1 MKSNVLKLLVFI
13 FVLVSTHALAA
24 ADSPQLPRPM
34 GEWTVMVYVVAS
46 DLESPKPKDYASQDI
61 SEMSQGTQ
69 GNNSDTIHVVVTT
82 GGSKAPNWD
91 TVKRFFIHD
100 GQPPHVLADLGKQ
113 KMSEPQTLSKFVQY
127 AQANFP
133 AQHYALILWN
143 HGGGTAGFGQDRSVV
158 PAEMMDLTGL
168 KNSYQS
174 IQKQNGLLDIVVYD
188 ACLMSSI
195 EVAEITSG
203 VTKVMAASTESEPE
217 HGLDYAHLL
226 KTIATNPPKN
236 GVEFGKIVKTG
247 YLQQARTKGTFNSS
261 QITYSVLD
269 LTQLPAF
276 NKTLESFAK
285 ELNKQLQKKGIL
297 TSEMLSRG
305 IIRAPGYPS
314 KNAKRLPS
322 LDLDDYPEPEGMGNF
337 RIDLYNFLQHIP
349 LEFPQLQSHATTLQ
363 TQLKQLVVDYAVND
377 RVKAID
383 PEAGR
388 ISLDIS
394 TGYLEKYYLRVSPP
408 VLPPAYSELN
418 NALEYYNQKRKK
430 STSSLDGKLVC
441 PSGVT
446 CADAK
451 WFELSGD
458 KVISVDGYYGQQS
471 EQGADVFLIKPL
483 YRYQSLDEDKEIGVN
498 GREACRHQLCVS
510 ETECS
515 DLTVTENN
523 GLWLADVEYNG
534 SPAVLTL
541 CRVDNSW
548 QACSVLSQHKNIW
561 GRDEPVSEGDR
572 ITPKVLSVSGKDIHV
587 KPSSTVTV
595 GKTTPVIKSEC
606 DAQTAVIIA
615 NYFGNNY
622 KPQLERLC
630 DQGDCVCKENDVDES
645 CRQTNFQFKA
655 GIRIEK

>member
-1 MKSNVLKLLVFI
+1 MKSNILKLLVFI

-24 ADSPQLPRPM
+24 TDSPQLPRPM

-46 DLESPKPKDYASQDI
+46 DLESPESEGKPKKDYASQDI
-61 SEMSQGTQ
+61 LEMLQGTR
-69 GNNSDTIHVVVTT
+69 GNGSDAVHVVVTT

-91 TVKRFFIHD
+91 TVKRSFIHN
-100 GQPPHVLADLGKQ
+100 GQRHVLADPSKQ
-113 KMSEPQTLSKFVQY
+113 KKMSIPQTLSEFVQY
-127 AQANFP
+127 ARTNFP

-143 HGGGTAGFGQDRSVV
+143 HGGGTDGFGLDVS
-158 PAEMMDLTGL
+158 MGSIDIMDLTEL
-168 KNSYQS
+168 KRSYQL
-174 IQKQNGLLDIVVYD
+174 IQQQNGLLDIVVYD

-203 VTKVMAASTESEPE
+203 VTKVMAASTELVPG

-236 GVEFGKIVKTG
+236 GVEFGKIAKTG
-247 YLQQARTKGTFNSS
+247 YLQQTHAKGTVNYS

-276 NKTLESFAK
+276 DKTLESFAK
-285 ELNKQLQKKGIL
+285 ELNKQLRDEGIL
-297 TSEMLSRG
+297 TTEVLSRG
-305 IIRAPGYPS
+305 IIQAPGYPL
-314 KNAKRLPS
+314 KDAGRLRS
-322 LDLDDYPEPEGMGNF
+322 LDDSNI
-337 RIDLYNFLQHIP
+337 RVDLYNVLQHIP
-349 LEFPQLQSHATTLQ
+349 SKFPQLQSHATTLQ
-363 TQLKQLVVDYAVND
+363 TQLKQLVVDYAVNKLVTDID
-377 RVKAID
+377 R
-383 PEAGR
+383 EAGR
-388 ISLDIS
+388 ISLDIGS
-394 TGYLEKYYLRVSPP
+394 NKYYLEK
-408 VLPPAYSELN
+408 LPSAYSELH
-418 NALEYYNQKRKK
+418 NALEYYNQRRKNDVSFLK
-430 STSSLDGKLVC
+430 GKLVC
-441 PSGVT
+441 YKGLI
-446 CADAK
+446 CADMK
-451 WFELSGD
+451 WFNLSGD
-458 KVISVDGYYGQQS
+458 EVISIDGYYGQQA
-471 EQGADVFLIKPL
+471 EQGVDVFLIKPL
-483 YRYQSLDEDKEIGVN
+483 YRYQSLDESKEIGVN

-510 ETECS
+510 KTECS

-541 CRVDNSW
+541 CSVDNSW

-572 ITPKVLSVSGKDIHV
+572 ITPKVLSVSGKESHV

-630 DQGDCVCKENDVDES
+630 DKGDCVCKENDVDES